1 MRVMLVSE
9 PCEYAV
15 YLAGWLEEAGHSVDR
30 VRDIREGETALRTV
44 TYCVVILMLASS
56 PAGRALSRW
65 RENAGVPLLA
75 MGSAG
80 SGAGERTAALN
91 AGADDCVTVPVA
103 LPELLARL
111 YALVRRNAAG
121 QSSCLTH
128 GDIVLDTASREV
140 WLRGEPVK
148 LTGREMALL
157 EMFLLNRNRVLS
169 ERSIEDRLCSL
180 YRTVGSNVVEVH
192 VSRLRKKLGRQ
203 IIRTVW
209 GQGYRLG
216 EAITA
221 PAGDGMTVTPE
232 PAAD

>member
-1 MRVMLVSE
+1 MLVSE
-9 PCEYAV
+9 SCEYVAS
-15 YLAGWLEEAGHSVDR
+15 LTGWLEEAGHQVDR
-30 VRDIREGETALRTV
+30 VMDIRDGEAALRTV
-44 TYCVVILMLASS
+44 EYSVVILMLASA
-56 PAGRALSRW
+56 PAGRALSCW
-65 RENAGVPLLA
+65 REKAGVPLLA
-75 MGSAG
+75 LGAEG

-91 AGADDCVTVPVA
+91 AGADDSMTVPVA
-103 LPELLARL
+103 VPELLARL

-121 QSSCLTH
+121 QSSCLAH

-140 WLRGEPVK
+140 WQCGEPVK

-169 ERSIEDRLCSL
+169 QRSIEDWLCSL

-203 IIRTVW
+203 VIKTVW

-216 EAITA
+216 EATQR
-221 PAGDGMTVTPE
+221 PAGDGMAV
-232 PAAD
+232 